1 MRRIAGLIAVAALV
15 ATGALVAASG
25 SPARQAS
32 QRLALLASDQHCAA
46 VDAGRRHDHLGALTT
61 CAATVRPQAGGNAI
75 GRARWLC
82 TYLGSQS
89 AGDDCVATVRLA
101 SGALRL
107 SGALSHTSA
116 TSTWVVA
123 GGTGSFAGARGSALI
138 RQIGDDR
145 TAATVDLLP

>member
-1 MRRIAGLIAVAALV
+1 MRRIAGLTSAAALV
-15 ATGALVAASG
+15 AAGALVAASG
-25 SPARQAS
+25 SPARQAP

-46 VDAGRRHDHLGALTT
+46 VDAGHRRDHLGALTT
-61 CAATVRPQAGGNAI
+61 CAATVRPQAGGAAI

-101 SGALRL
+101 NGTLRL
-107 SGALSHTSA
+107 SGPLSHTSA
-116 TSTWVVA
+116 RSTWVVA
-123 GGTGSFAGARGSALI
+123 GGTGSFAGARGTTAI
-138 RQIGDDR
+138 RQIDDDR